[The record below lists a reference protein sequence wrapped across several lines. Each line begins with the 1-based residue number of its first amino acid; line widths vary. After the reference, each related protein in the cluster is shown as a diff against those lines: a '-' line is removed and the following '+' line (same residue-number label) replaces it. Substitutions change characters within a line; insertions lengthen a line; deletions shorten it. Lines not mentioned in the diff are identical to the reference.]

1 MNMNNHLHNFYS
13 YFGNSSLFLR
23 LLMIAGGIIVL
34 VLFAHWFELNITHVE
49 TWIKS
54 LGALA
59 PLAFILL
66 FVVTTPFFLSVDAF
80 CLVAGVLFPL
90 TTGGFYIII
99 STYLAAAVIFIL
111 GRYFIQNKVKILLT
125 KHPKLKS
132 IDTLLIDNG
141 LKIMFLLRLLPLPF
155 ALLSYA
161 FSVTQVKFKPYII
174 STSGILIY
182 NLTLV
187 YFGYTTKHIASIAS
201 SAQSASSV
209 NYPLLIVG
217 VIVNLLVLAMII
229 HVARKTIGQIFPGI
243 VELKNNQD

>member
-1 MNMNNHLHNFYS
+1 MNMNKH
-13 YFGNSSLFLR
+13 FGNSHLFLR
-23 LLMIAGGIIVL
+23 LLVIAGGIIVL

-66 FVVTTPFFLSVDAF
+66 FVGTTPFFLSVDAF
-80 CLVAGVLFPL
+80 CLAAGVLFPL
-90 TTGGFYIII
+90 IIGGFYIII
-99 STYLAAAVIFIL
+99 STYLAAAIIFIL
-111 GRYFIQNKVKILLT
+111 GRYFIQDKIKVLLT

-161 FSVTQVKFKPYII
+161 FSITQVKFKPYII

-201 SAQSASSV
+201 STQSATSI
-209 NYPLLIVG
+209 NYPLLIAG
-217 VIVNLLVLAMII
+217 AIVNLVVLAMII
-229 HVARKTIGQIFPGI
+229 HVARKTIGRIFP
-243 VELKNNQD
+243 EMEDLNNNKN